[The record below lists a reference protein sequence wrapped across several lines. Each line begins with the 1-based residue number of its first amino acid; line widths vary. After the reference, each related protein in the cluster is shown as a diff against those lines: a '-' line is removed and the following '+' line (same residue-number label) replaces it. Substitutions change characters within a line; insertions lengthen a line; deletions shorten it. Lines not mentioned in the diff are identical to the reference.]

1 MDTAMTNLSEIMK
14 NLHEALA
21 QELLDRVNSG
31 EATASDLSVVRQF
44 LKDNGI
50 DSVPKK
56 GDPLERLSHTLPFT
70 EADDEEAAN
79 TLPC

>member
-1 MDTAMTNLSEIMK
+1 MDTAMTNLREIMK
-14 NLHEALA
+14 TLHEALA

-31 EATASDLSVVRQF
+31 TATASDLSVVRQF

>member
-1 MDTAMTNLSEIMK
+1 MSNLSKLM
-14 NLHEALA
+14 NDLHSALA

-56 GDPLERLSHTLPFT
+56 GSPMERLSHSLPFT
-70 EADDEEAAN
+70 QQDTDEEAAGY
-79 TLPC
+79 LPN

>member
-1 MDTAMTNLSEIMK
+1 MADLSKLMNQI
-14 NLHEALA
+14 HEALA
-21 QELLDRVNSG
+21 EELLSRVKSG

-56 GDPLERLSHTLPFT
+56 GSPLERLSQNLPFT
-70 EADDEEAAN
+70 ETEEDETAGY
-79 TLPC
+79 LPN

>member
-1 MDTAMTNLSEIMK
+1 MDIPVNDLHNLMTT
-14 NLHEALA
+14 LHNALA

-31 EATASDLSVVRQF
+31 TATASDLSVVRQF

-70 EADDEEAAN
+70 EVDDEEVAGQ
-79 TLPC
+79 LPN

>member
-1 MDTAMTNLSEIMK
+1 MNG
-14 NLHEALA
+14 
-21 QELLDRVNSG
+21 G

-56 GDPLERLSHTLPFT
+56 GSPLDQLNRATNLPFWLAEQEKARGIPYGELEIT
-70 EADDEEAAN
+70 TVAELKAARGYA
-79 TLPC
+79 

>member
-1 MDTAMTNLSEIMK
+1 MADLTKIMTE
-14 NLHEALA
+14 LHKALA
-21 QELLDRVNSG
+21 QELLDRVNGG

-56 GDPLERLSHTLPFT
+56 GSPLDRLSQNLPFT
-70 EADDEEAAN
+70 ATDEDESAGY
-79 TLPC
+79 LPN